1 VQRLKRYQ
9 NVKTKDT
16 GQRGTPGGALD
27 VGASGDFVRG
37 RSDVHFGLFKIMNG
51 KIILDAHL
59 AQLILGKRSVETV
72 VLPSQIARA
81 LEPDSLRAVVRW
93 LHSAKWLA
101 ARRKEFRGGESLAM
115 ESSLVTMDP
124 SLVIVLNTELMDSGG
139 YRMANSQRKL
149 ANTSGLPQIRI
160 RLQISSVRPSRPASR
175 SGDSGGRILRTH
187 AHVYFEGAWLIEPS
201 EGVNPSRDPFNRM
214 SAMNGMTR
222 ASARS
227 SQILPGVDKIAGET
241 DSGPQSPKN
250 QAQSRGE
257 FLRRMSHELRTPL
270 HAISGV
276 AQILTDEQD
285 KMHSQDTGRTSPTRV
300 RMLLEQLFQS
310 SGQMEE
316 LIEQLLDFCYT
327 RAASIAPVMERF
339 DLCEVLFQSW
349 QHFFQRSEEKR
360 VSFVYESNLKEGT
373 FVLGDW
379 RLLTQLVQHQLSNAV
394 KFTERGQIVFEV
406 KMEEPTEGYVQLSLW
421 VKDTGVGIQSGE
433 LSRLFNA
440 FEQADGGDTRS
451 FGGAGLGLFLC
462 EQIAVALGS
471 HLVLKSVPGFSTS
484 FCSVLK
490 FKLAIESARAGASV
504 SPSQGLEILNAT
516 RVQASSASVVL
527 SQREGRSAQR
537 HRSDSQDD
545 VIRILAVDD
554 NEFNLH
560 LMRAFLKDYNC
571 TVAFALDGAEALSE
585 FSSMAFDVVFMDL
598 QMPNMDGY
606 EATRQIRRIER
617 AHGRPRAL
625 VAAVSASCFSE
636 DVEKARQAGC
646 DDHIPKPLRRNDIIE
661 ALAKHGLKLQK
672 QQSASMPFPA
682 EVQK

>member
-9 NVKTKDT
+9 KVKTKDAAH
-16 GQRGTPGGALD
+16 GGRPGPSLD
-27 VGASGDFVRG
+27 VGAVDCFVHD
-37 RSDVHFGLFKIMNG
+37 RSDVQFGLFKIMNG
-51 KIILDAHL
+51 RVILDAHL
-59 AQLILGKRSVETV
+59 AKLILGKRSVETV
-72 VLPSQIARA
+72 VLPIQIARA

-93 LHSAKWLA
+93 LHKAKWLA
-101 ARRKEFRGGESLAM
+101 GRERELRGVETHLM
-115 ESSLVTMDP
+115 EP
-124 SLVIVLNTELMDSGG
+124 SLVIVLNTELMHSGG
-139 YRMANSQRKL
+139 YRMANARRPL

-160 RLQISSVRPSRPASR
+160 RLQISSVRPSRAASR
-175 SGDSGGRILRTH
+175 SADSGGRVVRNH
-187 AHVYFEGAWLIEPS
+187 DHVYFEGAWLIEPS
-201 EGVNPSRDPFNRM
+201 EGVNPSRDPFNR
-214 SAMNGMTR
+214 AIGMTGMTG
-222 ASARS
+222 ASTRS
-227 SQILPGVDKIAGET
+227 SQNLPGANNIAGES
-241 DSGPQSPKN
+241 DRGAQSSKE
-250 QAQSRGE
+250 QDQSRGE

-285 KMHSQDTGRTSPTRV
+285 KLHSEATGRTGPTRV
-300 RMLLEQLFQS
+300 RMLLEQIFQA

-327 RAASIAPVMERF
+327 RAASIAPVCERI

-360 VSFVYESNLKEGT
+360 VSFVYESNVKQGT
-373 FVLGDW
+373 YVLGDW

-406 KMEEPTEGYVQLSLW
+406 KMEEPTDGYVQLSLW
-421 VKDTGVGIQSGE
+421 VKDTGVGIESGE

-471 HLVLKSVPGFSTS
+471 HLVLKSVPGFSTC

-490 FKLAIESARAGASV
+490 FKLAAESARAGASV
-504 SPSQGLEILNAT
+504 SPSQGFGALNAIS
-516 RVQASSASVVL
+516 VPASSASVVPI
-527 SQREGRSAQR
+527 QRQGRSAQKQR
-537 HRSDSQDD
+537 AESQDD

-560 LMRAFLKDYNC
+560 LIRAFLKDYNC

-585 FSSMAFDVVFMDL
+585 FSSMSFDVVFMDL

-646 DDHIPKPLRRNDIIE
+646 DDHIPKPLRRNDIID
-661 ALAKHGLKLQK
+661 ALAKHGLRLQK
-672 QQSASMPFPA
+672 QQSASLPFPA